1 MHSCAIRKCILVC
14 ERLGKLATLYTPLKS
29 IQAASQFCFLASCGT
44 IELGISSGLPGGD
57 IFCRVSAG
65 MHRWQ
70 SSKSYDIRTF
80 YPRLRTSMTALS
92 RLVCIWPATGGCILW
107 FDQNNW
113 VHPNRNDSKSFEN
126 RITVLN
132 WTPSKPNA
140 LSHSHAQSAT
150 LLRCNEWFNCDLQ
163 LGPHIIIYFARHS

>member
-57 IFCRVSAG
+57 IFCRVSAL

-80 YPRLRTSMTALS
+80 YNRLGTSMTALS
-92 RLVCIWPATGGCILW
+92 RPEVLDSFAS
-107 FDQNNW
+107 DQLLADAFY
-113 VHPNRNDSKSFEN
+113 DSTKIIEFT
-126 RITVLN
+126 RIET
-132 WTPSKPNA
+132 TRS
-140 LSHSHAQSAT
+140 
-150 LLRCNEWFNCDLQ
+150 LLKIE
-163 LGPHIIIYFARHS
+163 